1 MHTMTTRYP
10 RILQALLPA
19 AFAACAS
26 SGPGEPLPA
35 PTPAVAGQAGVTWPV
50 ATRAHIDLWLHGFA
64 LISEDTGRVPM
75 FKRGYATRIA
85 EIKSRGSMQTSLDV
99 NRDRLRARY
108 ATNRVLL
115 NAQFLAMRFGSWE
128 DLRQAIDLFLRAEGD
143 PGRAGD
149 RLAQEIIATFAQTF
163 STAADREWLRLFAL
177 SLNDE
182 NERFYRSWWTQRQ
195 TDLAPVK
202 DRVQSMWTETYRARF
217 QPFLNNTQ
225 QQAGEWIL
233 SLPINGEGRAF
244 TFEKRSNLIVG
255 TLPESRDAAADAIYV
270 FAHEAVYGVAS
281 SAVTDNTTPND
292 RRSGVTDAFISAAA
306 VRAGYILLER
316 VSPDLAP
323 GYARY
328 YLREAAAPAS
338 GDFSAALASAFP
350 LPEAIREAINRQ
362 LAVILGGI

>member
-1 MHTMTTRYP
+1 MQTMTTRYS
-10 RILQALLPA
+10 RTLQALTML
-19 AFAACAS
+19 AFGACAS
-26 SGPGEPLPA
+26 SGPGEPLPT
-35 PTPAVAGQAGVTWPV
+35 PTPAVAGQTGVNWPV
-50 ATRAHIDLWLHGFA
+50 NTRAHIDLWLHGFA
-64 LISEDTGRVPM
+64 LLSDDTGRVPM
-75 FKRGYATRIA
+75 FKRGYASRIA
-85 EIKSRGSMQTSLDV
+85 ESKSRSNVQTSLDV
-99 NRDRLRARY
+99 NRDRLRSRY
-108 ATNRVLL
+108 ATNRTLL

-163 STAADREWLRLFAL
+163 STAADRDWLRLFAL

-195 TDLAPVK
+195 TDLAPV
-202 DRVQSMWTETYRARF
+202 RERIQSMWTTNYAAKF

-225 QQAGEWIL
+225 QQAGEWLL
-233 SLPINGEGRAF
+233 SLPINGEGRSF
-244 TFEKRSNLIVG
+244 TFEKRSNILVG
-255 TLPESRDAAADAIYV
+255 TMPESRDAATDALYV
-270 FAHEAVYGVAS
+270 FAHEAVYGMAS

-306 VRAGYILLER
+306 VRAGYRLLER
-316 VSPDLAP
+316 VAPDLAA

-328 YLREAAAPAS
+328 YLREAATTT
-338 GDFSAALASAFP
+338 GDMGAALERAFP

-362 LAVILGGI
+362 LAVVLGGI

>member
-1 MHTMTTRYP
+1 MT
-10 RILQALLPA
+10 AL
-19 AFAACAS
+19 AACAS
-26 SGPGEPLPA
+26 SGPGDPLPA
-35 PTPAVAGQAGVTWPV
+35 PTPAVAGQAGVTWPIN
-50 ATRAHIDLWLHGFA
+50 TRQHIDLWLHGFA
-64 LISEDTGRVPM
+64 LIADDTGRVPM
-75 FKRGYATRIA
+75 FKRGYASRIA
-85 EIKSRGSMQTSLDV
+85 ENKSRSNVQTSLDV

-108 ATNRVLL
+108 ATNRELV

-182 NERFYRSWWTQRQ
+182 NERFFASWWTQRQ
-195 TDLAPVK
+195 TDLAPVR
-202 DRVQSMWTETYRARF
+202 DRIQSLWTTTYLSRF

-225 QQAGEWIL
+225 QQGGEWLL
-233 SLPINGEGRAF
+233 SLPVNGEGRSF
-244 TFEKRSNLIVG
+244 TFEKRSNIIVG
-255 TLPESRDAAADAIYV
+255 TMPESRDAAPDAIYV
-270 FAHEAVYGVAS
+270 FAHEAVYGMAT

-306 VRAGYILLER
+306 VRAGYLLLER
-316 VSPDLAP
+316 IAPDLAP

-328 YLREAAAPAS
+328 YLREAAAPAT
-338 GDFSAALASAFP
+338 GDLGAALMNAFP
-350 LPEAIREAINRQ
+350 LPEGIREAINRQ
-362 LAVILGGI
+362 LVVILGGI

>member
-1 MHTMTTRYP
+1 MRTMTRPYART
-10 RILQALLPA
+10 LQALTSLA
-19 AFAACAS
+19 LAACAS

-35 PTPAVAGQAGVTWPV
+35 PTPAVAGQPGVTWPV

-64 LISEDTGRVPM
+64 LISEDTGRVPL

-85 EIKSRGSMQTSLDV
+85 EIKSRGSVQTSLDV

-163 STAADREWLRLFAL
+163 STPADREWLRLFAL

-195 TDLAPVK
+195 SDLAPVK
-202 DRVQSMWTETYRARF
+202 DRVQSMWAETYRARF

-225 QQAGEWIL
+225 QQAGDWIL

-255 TLPESRDAAADAIYV
+255 TLPESRDVAADAIYV

-306 VRAGYILLER
+306 VRAGYLLLER

-328 YLREAAAPAS
+328 YLREAAAPTT
-338 GDFSAALASAFP
+338 GDLSAALASAFP

>member
-1 MHTMTTRYP
+1 MRMMNR
-10 RILQALLPA
+10 LQAR
-19 AFAACAS
+19 AFQALSVLSLAACAS

-35 PTPAVAGQAGVTWPV
+35 PSAAVAGQAGVTWPV
-50 ATRAHIDLWLHGFA
+50 GTRAHIDLWLHGFA
-64 LISEDTGRVPM
+64 LISEDTGRVPL

-85 EIKSRGSMQTSLDV
+85 ETKSRGNVQTSLDV

-108 ATNRVLL
+108 STNRGLL

-163 STAADREWLRLFAL
+163 STAADRDWLRLFAL

-195 TDLAPVK
+195 SDLAPVK
-202 DRVQSMWTETYRARF
+202 DRVQSMWTETYRSRL
-217 QPFLNNTQ
+217 QPFLSNTQ
-225 QQAGEWIL
+225 QQAGDWVL

-244 TFEKRSNLIVG
+244 TFEKRSNIIVG
-255 TLPESRDAAADAIYV
+255 TMPESRDAAADAIYV
-270 FAHEAVYGVAS
+270 FAHEAVYGMAS

-306 VRAGYILLER
+306 VRAGYLLLER

-328 YLREAAAPAS
+328 YLYGAAAPAT
-338 GDFSAALASAFP
+338 GDLGAALATAFP

>member
-1 MHTMTTRYP
+1 MRTMTRNCTRT
-10 RILQALLPA
+10 LQALTVLA
-19 AFAACAS
+19 ATACAS
-26 SGPGEPLPA
+26 SGPGEPLPS
-35 PTPAVAGQAGVTWPV
+35 PTPAVAGQTGVTWPV
-50 ATRAHIDLWLHGFA
+50 STRAHIDLWLHGFA
-64 LISEDTGRVPM
+64 LISPDSGRVPM

-85 EIKSRGSMQTSLDV
+85 ESKSRGNVQTSLDV

-108 ATNRVLL
+108 ETNRALL
-115 NAQFLAMRFGSWE
+115 NAQFLAMRFASWE

-163 STAADREWLRLFAL
+163 STAADRDWLRLFAL

-182 NERFYRSWWTQRQ
+182 NERFYRAWWTQRQ
-195 TDLAPVK
+195 TDLAPV
-202 DRVQSMWTETYRARF
+202 RERIQSVWAQTYNARF

-225 QQAGEWIL
+225 LQAGEWIL
-233 SLPINGEGRAF
+233 SLPVNGEGRSF
-244 TFEKRSNLIVG
+244 TFEKRSNIIVG
-255 TLPESRDAAADAIYV
+255 TMPESRDAADDALYV
-270 FAHEAVYGVAS
+270 FAHEAVYGMAT

-306 VRAGYILLER
+306 VRAGYRLLER
-316 VSPDLAP
+316 IAPELAP

-328 YLREAAAPAS
+328 YLREAAAPTT
-338 GDFSAALASAFP
+338 GDFGAAIERAFP

>member
-1 MHTMTTRYP
+1 MTRHYP
-10 RILQALLPA
+10 RILQALLA
-19 AFAACAS
+19 AALAACAS

-35 PTPAVAGQAGVTWPV
+35 PSPATGGPAGVTWPIG
-50 ATRAHIDLWLHGFA
+50 TRAHIDLWLHGFA
-64 LISEDTGRVPM
+64 LISDDTGRVPM
-75 FKRGYATRIA
+75 FKRGYAARIA
-85 EIKSRGSMQTSLDV
+85 ELKARGNVQTSLDV
-99 NRDRLRARY
+99 NRERLRARY
-108 ATNRVLL
+108 STNRVLL

-128 DLRQAIDLFLRAEGD
+128 DIRQAIDLFLRAEGN
-143 PGRAGD
+143 PGSAGD

-163 STAADREWLRLFAL
+163 STAADRDWLRLFAL

-195 TDLAPVK
+195 SDLAPVK
-202 DRVQSMWTETYRARF
+202 DRVESMWTETYRARF

-244 TFEKRSNLIVG
+244 TFEKRSNIIVG
-255 TLPESRDAAADAIYV
+255 TMPESRDAVADAIYV
-270 FAHEAVYGVAS
+270 FAHEAVYGMAS

-292 RRSGVTDAFISAAA
+292 RRSGVADAFTSAAA
-306 VRAGYILLER
+306 VRAGYHLLER

-328 YLREAAAPAS
+328 YLREAAAPTT
-338 GDFSAALASAFP
+338 GDLGAALASAFP
-350 LPEAIREAINRQ
+350 LPEAIRDAINRQ

>member
-1 MHTMTTRYP
+1 MHIMTTRYS
-10 RILQALLPA
+10 RILPAFAALAL
-19 AFAACAS
+19 AACAS
-26 SGPGEPLPA
+26 SGPGEPLPS
-35 PTPAVAGQAGVTWPV
+35 PTPVVAGQTGVTWPIS
-50 ATRAHIDLWLHGFA
+50 TRAHIDLWLHGFA
-64 LISEDTGRVPM
+64 LISPDTGRVPM
-75 FKRGYATRIA
+75 FKRGYAARIA
-85 EIKSRGSMQTSLDV
+85 ESKSRSSVQTSLDV
-99 NRDRLRARY
+99 NRDRLRTRY
-108 ATNRVLL
+108 ETNRALL

-163 STAADREWLRLFAL
+163 STAADRDWLRLFAL

-195 TDLAPVK
+195 TDLAPVRE
-202 DRVQSMWTETYRARF
+202 RVQSLWTQTYNSRF

-233 SLPINGEGRAF
+233 SLPVNGEGRAF
-244 TFEKRSNLIVG
+244 TFEKRSNIIVG
-255 TLPESRDAAADAIYV
+255 TMPESRDAADDALYV
-270 FAHEAVYGVAS
+270 FAHEAVYGMAT

-306 VRAGYILLER
+306 VRAGYLLLER
-316 VSPDLAP
+316 IAPDLAP

-328 YLREAAAPAS
+328 YLREAAAPTT
-338 GDFSAALASAFP
+338 GDVGAALANAFP

>member
-1 MHTMTTRYP
+1 
-10 RILQALLPA
+10 
-19 AFAACAS
+19 
-26 SGPGEPLPA
+26 
-35 PTPAVAGQAGVTWPV
+35 
-50 ATRAHIDLWLHGFA
+50 
-64 LISEDTGRVPM
+64 M
-75 FKRGYATRIA
+75 FKRGYASRIA
-85 EIKSRGSMQTSLDV
+85 ESKARGNVQTSLDV

-108 ATNRVLL
+108 ETNRALL
-115 NAQFLAMRFGSWE
+115 SAQFLAMRFGSWE

-163 STAADREWLRLFAL
+163 STAADRDWLRLFAL

-195 TDLAPVK
+195 TDLAPV
-202 DRVQSMWTETYRARF
+202 RERIQSLWVETYNARF

-233 SLPINGEGRAF
+233 SLPVNGEGRAF
-244 TFEKRSNLIVG
+244 TFEKRSNIIVG
-255 TLPESRDAAADAIYV
+255 TMPESRDAAADAIYV
-270 FAHEAVYGVAS
+270 FAHEAVYGMAT

-292 RRSGVTDAFISAAA
+292 RRSGVTDAFIGAAA
-306 VRAGYILLER
+306 VRAGYLLLER
-316 VSPDLAP
+316 IAPDLAP

-328 YLREAAAPAS
+328 YLREAAAPTT
-338 GDFSAALASAFP
+338 GDLGAALINAFP

>member
-1 MHTMTTRYP
+1 MRTMTRNHS
-10 RILQALLPA
+10 RSLQALTALA
-19 AFAACAS
+19 LAACAS

-35 PTPAVAGQAGVTWPV
+35 PSPATGGQAGVTWPV
-50 ATRAHIDLWLHGFA
+50 GTRAHVDLWLHSFA

-85 EIKSRGSMQTSLDV
+85 EIKARSNVQTSLDV
-99 NRDRLRARY
+99 NRDRLRTRY
-108 ATNRVLL
+108 ATNRALL

-177 SLNDE
+177 SVNDE
-182 NERFYRSWWTQRQ
+182 NERFYHSWWTQRQ
-195 TDLAPVK
+195 SELAPVK
-202 DRVQSMWTETYRARF
+202 DRVQSMWTDTYRARF

-244 TFEKRSNLIVG
+244 TFEKRSNIIVG
-255 TLPESRDAAADAIYV
+255 TMPESRDAAADAIYV
-270 FAHEAVYGVAS
+270 FAHEAVYGMAS

-306 VRAGYILLER
+306 VRAGYLLLER
-316 VSPDLAP
+316 ISPDLAP

-328 YLREAAAPAS
+328 YLREATAPAT
-338 GDFSAALASAFP
+338 GDLGAALTSAFR
-350 LPEAIREAINRQ
+350 LPEAIRDAVNRQ

>member
-1 MHTMTTRYP
+1 MTRRYS
-10 RILQALLPA
+10 RTCQALTALSI
-19 AFAACAS
+19 AACAS

-35 PTPAVAGQAGVTWPV
+35 PSPATAGQTGMTWPV
-50 ATRAHIDLWLHGFA
+50 GTRAHIDLWLHGFA
-64 LISEDTGRVPM
+64 LMSEDTGRVPM
-75 FKRGYATRIA
+75 FKRGYAARIA
-85 EIKSRGSMQTSLDV
+85 DTKSRGNVHTSLDV

-108 ATNRVLL
+108 STNRVLL
-115 NAQFLAMRFGSWE
+115 NGQFLAMRFGSWE
-128 DLRQAIDLFLRAEGD
+128 DLRQAIDLFLRAEGN
-143 PGRAGD
+143 PGSAGD

-163 STAADREWLRLFAL
+163 STAADRDWLRLFAL

-195 TDLAPVK
+195 TELEPVK
-202 DRVQSMWTETYRARF
+202 DRIQSMWTDTYRARF

-225 QQAGEWIL
+225 QQGGEWIL
-233 SLPINGEGRAF
+233 SLPISGEGRAF
-244 TFEKRSNLIVG
+244 TFEKRSNMIVG
-255 TLPESRDAAADAIYV
+255 TMPESRDAAADAIYV

-292 RRSGVTDAFISAAA
+292 RRSGVTDAFIGAAA
-306 VRAGYILLER
+306 VRAGYLLLER

-328 YLREAAAPAS
+328 YLREAAAPS
-338 GDFSAALASAFP
+338 TGDLGAALTSAFR
-350 LPEAIREAINRQ
+350 LPEAIRDAVNRQ